1 MSHDIGELHDP
12 EGYRQEPPK
21 DVGPKREAD
30 GSLHSVAW
38 NGAPF
43 GAGHPTGS
51 VTTITGTN
59 VTGVNWASNGMF
71 VFGS

>member
-1 MSHDIGELHDP
+1 MASGKL
-12 EGYRQEPPK
+12 YFAY
-21 DVGPKREAD
+21 AD

-51 VTTITGTN
+51 VTTITGAN
-59 VTGVNWASNGMF
+59 VDGVNWASNGMF